1 MAFHQRCRSVSWGR
15 IIHLK
20 SQSALEKLYGES
32 QFIIVWCHNKAAHL
46 WLVAEKAPFCQNGPL
61 GGCDWLSP
69 PGKQCGPLW
78 RQSPACLLFVD
89 WWESCSASCVSMEEA
104 PWEGPETTMSP
115 PNSLNLTAPVP
126 THLAITAQP
135 RWAAVFAIK
144 SWSLTSRCQSLKKSI
159 IKCKGTD
166 GWQFHLIHLSLA
178 LLCFFL
184 FIYKKKISGGGLIFF
199 PEL

>member
-1 MAFHQRCRSVSWGR
+1 MSQQGCSPVIGCRKGSFVKMGHWGDAIGCR
-15 IIHLK
+15 L
-20 SQSALEKLYGES
+20 
-32 QFIIVWCHNKAAHL
+32 
-46 WLVAEKAPFCQNGPL
+46 LVTMR
-61 GGCDWLSP
+61 
-69 PGKQCGPLW
+69 PLW

-104 PWEGPETTMSP
+104 PWEGPETTLSP

-144 SWSLTSRCQSLKKSI
+144 SWSLTFRCQSLKKSI
-159 IKCKGTD
+159 IKCIGTD

-178 LLCFFL
+178 LLCFFYL
-184 FIYKKKISGGGLIFF
+184 KKIIWRWRDFF
-199 PEL
+199 PWALAH